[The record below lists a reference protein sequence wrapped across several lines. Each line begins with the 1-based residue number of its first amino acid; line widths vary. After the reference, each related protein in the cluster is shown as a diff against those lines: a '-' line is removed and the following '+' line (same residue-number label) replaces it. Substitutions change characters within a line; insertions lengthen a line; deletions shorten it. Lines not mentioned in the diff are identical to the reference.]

1 MGQLPVP
8 ALVGFP
14 ARFDARF
21 IRTYPLLP
29 ARKMSWQGKLL
40 LVSCGKRL
48 LDQRS
53 ITIPARFEP
62 INFPAQTGL
71 PPINASSI
79 QKDRTAHLTIRLASF
94 RLFQDRDGDE
104 RPHAPIKTQHTGF
117 LL

>member
-29 ARKMSWQGKLL
+29 ARKMSWQGNLL
-40 LVSCGKRL
+40 LISCGKRL
-48 LDQRS
+48 FDQRS

-71 PPINASSI
+71 PPIDASGI
-79 QKDRTAHLTIRLASF
+79 QEHRPAHLTVRFSAV
-94 RLFQDRDGDE
+94 RLFENGDRV
-104 RPHAPIKTQHTGF
+104 RWPI
-117 LL
+117 